1 MTIAN
6 GPLKYVLQV
15 VDYKIR
21 LYSIMALFFKKVS
34 FIIKGSNSLH
44 VQTWFLM
51 AMECKCS
58 LFDTFFILT
67 EVDGN

>member
-1 MTIAN
+1 MIAN

-21 LYSIMALFFKKVS
+21 LNSIMVLFFKKVRC
-34 FIIKGSNSLH
+34 IIKGSNSAH
-44 VQTWFLM
+44 VQTSFLM

-58 LFDTFFILT
+58 LFNTFFYF
-67 EVDGN
+67 NRS